1 MNRELMARQMFANGG
16 VAKMEEG
23 GEPSAYELSPEEI
36 RLLKDQL
43 YDMESG
49 RVLESDRQKLFDV
62 LEKLKG
68 RERLEDRVR
77 RFLESVPVYPKN
89 TGDYVESQT
98 PSENYRDMAPGRP
111 FITPQERMP
120 IIPAAPFLTPREQ
133 GNPEDMIRLLRMQEQ
148 INAYPGRMS
157 QQEMQTIKDR
167 NYAYGGP
174 VYKMQEG
181 GVPPVNP
188 MAGMPVSPDAA
199 MPPMAGAAGVDPA
212 MMEQMLMQAQQ
223 NITALDDAESA
234 EEVMNAM
241 RGDQATIE
249 ERRMELAQ
257 IVGEGDAQSTPESVL
272 TLVQPVM
279 MMAQVDQGI
288 GGLAQEQM
296 NQPVTGDMAGGIMST
311 VDMGAEE
318 GPAPVNFKY
327 GGAVQYFAPENAN
340 RVAGITD
347 NTLLA
352 EQLGMTQQQ
361 YEEAVRQAEA
371 RPGDLFR
378 QQQNILRGIFDTDA
392 EKAAAAE
399 KAKKRT
405 EMTQAQALF
414 DVAEFGLNL
423 ASRAPYQ
430 MSLAEKL
437 AYAAKESKLF
447 PKIGERSALL
457 AEQKA
462 ADEARIKEQQRALD
476 LAAYNTASQLYG
488 QEVKDVRDLYG
499 ESLKQAYTTE
509 NKRVEALKDL
519 YTKNLELEAKSEME
533 IARDKRQANQRLREM
548 VAEANIKPETGEYV
562 TDDGRLKIVYEIH
575 TKSINEDTGVA
586 DTEVRVR
593 NLNGKP
599 IITAINNDYDIKE
612 FDDGNGNKVA
622 YQRRKNSTDDWEP
635 ILINGVAAKTESAK
649 FEWKERKLA
658 DGTTAMELIN
668 TNTGDAKNSYVVPN
682 DLELREVSDGGVTKV
697 IGIDKQ
703 TGDVQIVFS
712 GAPENKQFIIDGSLI
727 NINPVTGK
735 TNVAYTSPGKPELRQ
750 GSDGRWGYISPPTP
764 SNPNGEWVP
773 VHGSVPNAKKYSYE
787 NWIDPETS
795 EILTL
800 FRVDDG
806 KELYYGGLVD
816 ENGRALQVNPSEL
829 TRLTNI
835 SKDTAYNAAIDLA
848 EGKAAREEYLE
859 ALMGQFGAQLE
870 EDNLEKYVNEVH
882 GPLLSKMDSE
892 KRESY
897 REEMIDRLEFIR
909 DNYNEYRNL
918 AKDIQDGTGFF
929 NKLKV
934 GAGTLFSIAGG
945 NLNIIKTLKRSVEA
959 NQAVR
964 AISLNLRMAAAN
976 SPRFA
981 EGEQNRLRSIM
992 VDADKW
998 FTSGEIELSKAR
1010 VLKQQI
1016 QSELTYVTRML
1027 SEKRRGLS
1035 APVKTAL
1042 EQSKVALDQAL
1053 RVMQVIVPYGQEVTQ
1068 RSTQLKEQI
1077 KSLKEQEANKR

>member
-1 MNRELMARQMFANGG
+1 MNRELMARQMFAGG
-16 VAKMEEG
+16 G
-23 GEPSAYELSPEEI
+23 
-36 RLLKDQL
+36 Q
-43 YDMESG
+43 
-49 RVLESDRQKLFDV
+49 
-62 LEKLKG
+62 
-68 RERLEDRVR
+68 
-77 RFLESVPVYPKN
+77 
-89 TGDYVESQT
+89 
-98 PSENYRDMAPGRP
+98 
-111 FITPQERMP
+111 
-120 IIPAAPFLTPREQ
+120 
-133 GNPEDMIRLLRMQEQ
+133 
-148 INAYPGRMS
+148 
-157 QQEMQTIKDR
+157 
-167 NYAYGGP
+167 

-223 NITALDDAESA
+223 GITALDDAETA

-241 RGDQATIE
+241 RGDQATVE

-296 NQPVTGDMAGGIMST
+296 NQEVTGDMAGGIMST
-311 VDMGAEE
+311 VNMGAEE

-327 GGAVQYFAPENAN
+327 GGVVGMQEGGDPRAAEERLNEFTSQIYDQSGLAANLGLTEEQYNDA
-340 RVAGITD
+340 
-347 NTLLA
+347 LLKS
-352 EQLGMTQQQ
+352 Q
-361 YEEAVRQAEA
+361 A
-371 RPGDLFR
+371 RPGELFS
-378 QQQNILRGIFDTDA
+378 QQQNILKGIFDTDA

-399 KAKKRT
+399 RAKKRT

-423 ASRAPYQ
+423 ASRPPYQ

-488 QEVKDVRDLYG
+488 QEVKDIRDLYG

-509 NKRVEALKDL
+509 NKRVEALKDIF
-519 YTKNLELEAKSEME
+519 TKNLELEAKAEME
-533 IARDKRQANQRLREM
+533 IAKDKRQATQKLREM
-548 VAEANIKPETGEYV
+548 VAQANIKPETGEYV
-562 TDDGRLKIVYEIH
+562 TEDGRLKIAYEIY
-575 TKSINEDTGVA
+575 TKGINEDTGVA

-649 FEWKERKLA
+649 FEWKERTLA

-727 NINPVTGK
+727 NINPVTGE

-750 GSDGRWGYISPPTP
+750 GADGRWGYISPPTP
-764 SNPNGEWVP
+764 SNPKGEWVP

-806 KELYYGGLVD
+806 RELYYGGLVD
-816 ENGRALQVNPSEL
+816 ENGRALRVDPSEL

-859 ALMGQFGAQLE
+859 ALMEQFGSQLE
-870 EDNLEKYVNEVH
+870 EDNLQDYVNQVH
-882 GPLLSKMDSE
+882 GQLLSKMDSDQ
-892 KRESY
+892 RESY

-934 GAGTLFSIAGG
+934 AGGTLFSLAGG
-945 NLNIIKTLKRSVEA
+945 NLNTIKTLKRSVEA

-1027 SEKRRGLS
+1027 SKNRRGLS